1 MPANVDYSAGARG
14 RSTQHNRERFRPFA
28 VVLRGS
34 PARTSGVVDVG
45 GHQLAVDLDPEVEHP
60 LGKPAGR
67 LMLER
72 RVDVA
77 FPQIRRLDDV
87 DVAVEHAK
95 SGVRH
100 DVALL
105 SIPAMLDRMW
115 RQPRVLCP
123 RAAWSAAIV
132 FRESCAT
139 TRVCLAT

>member
-1 MPANVDYSAGARG
+1 
-14 RSTQHNRERFRPFA
+14 
-28 VVLRGS
+28 
-34 PARTSGVVDVG
+34 
-45 GHQLAVDLDPEVEHP
+45 
-60 LGKPAGR
+60 
-67 LMLER
+67 MLER

-139 TRVCLAT
+139 TRVCLATARYVHCPAAVSLLNSVSLSPTSE